1 MRTRT
6 LDINVLM
13 VIAVAGAIAI
23 GELLEAVSVVF
34 LFAAAPWLEVRTLER
49 ARQAI
54 RALIDLTPRQAVVR
68 GGAVEM

>member
-1 MRTRT
+1 
-6 LDINVLM
+6 M

-34 LFAAAPWLEVRTLER
+34 LFAAAQWLEVRTLER

-54 RALIDLTPRQAVVR
+54 GALIAVRDDLAAVAVTP
-68 GGAVEM
+68 